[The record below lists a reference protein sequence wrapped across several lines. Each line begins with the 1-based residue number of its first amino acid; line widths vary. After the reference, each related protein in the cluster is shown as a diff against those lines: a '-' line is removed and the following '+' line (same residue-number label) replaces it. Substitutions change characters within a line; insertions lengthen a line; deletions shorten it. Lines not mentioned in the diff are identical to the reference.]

1 AAVVKGQLL
10 HERHHSTQPGGVV
23 GSDVG
28 QRAHVVLR
36 HHQQVNGRGRIDV
49 VKGDELI
56 VFVNLLGGNVARGDL
71 AKNTGVAHVC
81 SYQES
86 GRAAFSARPET
97 PSRRSSSFR
106 ICSGRTP

>member
-1 AAVVKGQLL
+1 MQVIDFLAAFAAGVHHEAKAAIMAGCAAVVKGQLL

-71 AKNTGVAHVC
+71 AKNTG
-81 SYQES
+81 
-86 GRAAFSARPET
+86 
-97 PSRRSSSFR
+97 
-106 ICSGRTP
+106 